1 MGSER
6 LPDGGPIAASRSWS
20 GTSCKENNVLPDPIH
35 PAIVHLPV
43 ALAILLPL
51 MIGGAFLLARRGTP
65 IRTLWTGVVAA
76 AALLAGSSWLAVET
90 GEGQEERV
98 EHVVSEGALETHEER
113 ADAFLALAA
122 GTLILTLVGLAKDR
136 AGRIGRVAATVA
148 AVALLPAGYMVGHSG
163 GQLVYRDGA
172 AQAYV
177 PVNGEGQAA
186 TDKRRAKASDK
197 DEDDH

>member
-1 MGSER
+1 VER
-6 LPDGGPIAASRSWS
+6 HL
-20 GTSCKENNVLPDPIH
+20 TKENNVLPDPIH

-51 MIGGAFLLARRGTP
+51 MAAGAFLLARHGTP

-76 AALLAGSSWLAVET
+76 AALLAGSAWLAVET

-98 EHVVSEGALETHEER
+98 ESVVSEGALETHEER
-113 ADAFLALAA
+113 ANLFLALAA
-122 GTLILTLVGLAKDR
+122 GTLILTLTGLAKDR
-136 AGRIGRVAATVA
+136 VGRIGRMAATVA

-172 AQAYV
+172 AQAYTTAI
-177 PVNGEGQAA
+177 GEGQ
-186 TDKRRAKASDK
+186 TAKGAPSQSRE
-197 DEDDH
+197 EDDDDDER

>member
-1 MGSER
+1 MGCER
-6 LPDGGPIAASRSWS
+6 LPDGGPAASSRSWS
-20 GTSCKENNVLPDPIH
+20 GTFTKENNVLPDPIH

-76 AALLAGSSWLAVET
+76 AALLAGSAWLAVET
-90 GEGQEERV
+90 GEGDEERV
-98 EHVVSEGALETHEER
+98 EQVVSEGALETHEER
-113 ADAFLALAA
+113 ANLFLALAA
-122 GTLILTLVGLAKDR
+122 GTLIMTLAGLAKDR
-136 AGRIGRVAATVA
+136 IGRIGRVAATVG

-172 AQAYV
+172 AQAYT
-177 PVNGEGQAA
+177 PVYGEGRTA
-186 TDKRRAKASDK
+186 TEDGGAKSG
-197 DEDDH
+197 DEDDDDH